1 MSTQA
6 GLLSDEW
13 LLGALWAVVAA
24 VAAAAAA
31 SAPYCVSGRFSS
43 ALTQLGRAMTL
54 APSSFIL
61 RPRALAWL
69 DSCGLIFRT
78 ITGLLIFT
86 HLVFFITD
94 AWGMVKGWR
103 WGKGVDE

>member
-13 LLGALWAVVAA
+13 LLGALWA
-24 VAAAAAA
+24 AAAAAT
-31 SAPYCVSGRFSS
+31 SYCMPGRFSS
-43 ALTQLGRAMTL
+43 ALTQLGRAMTP

-69 DSCGLIFRT
+69 DSCGLISRA
-78 ITGLLIFT
+78 IIGLLIFT

-94 AWGMVKGWR
+94 AWGMVKDWR
-103 WGKGVDE
+103 